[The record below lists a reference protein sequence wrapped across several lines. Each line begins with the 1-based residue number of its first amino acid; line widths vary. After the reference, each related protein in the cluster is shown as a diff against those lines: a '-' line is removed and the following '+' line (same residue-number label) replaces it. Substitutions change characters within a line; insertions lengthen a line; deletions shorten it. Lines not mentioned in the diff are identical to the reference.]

1 MGMIGRLAVRRRAAP
16 DMKITFLPLIFAA
29 FCVVVPVAAQAEQTL
44 TLEQAVSKVQKETGG
59 KVLSADT
66 RLVERGRIT
75 EYRVKVLTLDGHVRV
90 VPVRTE
96 TAKPLDVSAGDNKE
110 KH

>member
-1 MGMIGRLAVRRRAAP
+1 
-16 DMKITFLPLIFAA
+16 MKITFLPLFFAA
-29 FCVVVPVAAQAEQTL
+29 LCLASPFAVQADQSM
-44 TLEQAVSKVQKETGG
+44 TLEQAVSKVQKDTGG

-66 RLVERGRIT
+66 RLVERGRFT

-90 VPVRTE
+90 VPIRTE
-96 TAKPLDVSAGDNKE
+96 TAKPLDASAGDNKE

>member
-1 MGMIGRLAVRRRAAP
+1 MYAASTP
-16 DMKITFLPLIFAA
+16 DMKITFRSLAFALVLAAPLAA
-29 FCVVVPVAAQAEQTL
+29 HAEQVPSL

-75 EYRVKVLTLDGHVRV
+75 EYRVKVLTLDGHVKV
-90 VPVRTE
+90 VPIRTE
-96 TAKPLDVSAGDNKE
+96 TAKPLDMNAGDNKE
-110 KH
+110 RH

>member
-1 MGMIGRLAVRRRAAP
+1 
-16 DMKITFLPLIFAA
+16 MKITFLPLFFAA
-29 FCVVVPVAAQAEQTL
+29 ICLALPLAVSAQQSL
-44 TLEQAVSKVQKETGG
+44 TLEQAVTKVQQETGG

-96 TAKPLDVSAGDNKE
+96 TARSQDVDPRDNKE

>member
-1 MGMIGRLAVRRRAAP
+1 
-16 DMKITFLPLIFAA
+16 MKITFRPLIFALCLAAPFAAPA
-29 FCVVVPVAAQAEQTL
+29 FQTSSM

-59 KVLSADT
+59 MVLSADT

-75 EYRVKVLTLDGHVRV
+75 EYRVKVLTLDGHVKV

-96 TAKPLDVSAGDNKE
+96 TAKPLDFSAGDNKE
-110 KH
+110 RH

>member
-1 MGMIGRLAVRRRAAP
+1 
-16 DMKITFLPLIFAA
+16 MKITFRSLAFALCLAAPLAVHA
-29 FCVVVPVAAQAEQTL
+29 FQEPSL
-44 TLEQAVSKVQKETGG
+44 TLEQAVSKVQKQTGG

-75 EYRVKVLTLDGHVRV
+75 EYRVKVLTLDGHVKV

-96 TAKPLDVSAGDNKE
+96 TAKPLDMSAGDNKE
-110 KH
+110 RH

>member
-1 MGMIGRLAVRRRAAP
+1 M
-16 DMKITFLPLIFAA
+16 
-29 FCVVVPVAAQAEQTL
+29 
-44 TLEQAVSKVQKETGG
+44 
-59 KVLSADT
+59 LSADT

-75 EYRVKVLTLDGHVRV
+75 EYRVKVLTLDGHVKV

-96 TAKPLDVSAGDNKE
+96 TAKPLDMSAGDNKE

>member
-1 MGMIGRLAVRRRAAP
+1 
-16 DMKITFLPLIFAA
+16 MKITFRPLFFAA
-29 FCVVVPVAAQAEQTL
+29 LCLALPVAALADQSL

-75 EYRVKVLTLDGHVRV
+75 EYRVKVLTLDGHVKV

-96 TAKPLDVSAGDNKE
+96 TAKPLDMSAGDNKE

>member
-1 MGMIGRLAVRRRAAP
+1 MN
-16 DMKITFLPLIFAA
+16 ITFRPLFFAA
-29 FCVVVPVAAQAEQTL
+29 LCLALPAVALAEQSL
-44 TLEQAVSKVQKETGG
+44 TLEQAVSKVQKDTGG

-96 TAKPLDVSAGDNKE
+96 TEKPLDVNAGDNKE

>member
-1 MGMIGRLAVRRRAAP
+1 
-16 DMKITFLPLIFAA
+16 MKITFRPLLSAALALALPSLALA
-29 FCVVVPVAAQAEQTL
+29 DQSL
-44 TLEQAVSKVQKETGG
+44 TLDQAVTKVQKDTGG

-75 EYRVKVLTLDGHVRV
+75 EYRVKVLTLDGHVKV
-90 VPVRTE
+90 VPIRTE
-96 TAKPLDVSAGDNKE
+96 TPKPLDATSGDNKE

>member
-1 MGMIGRLAVRRRAAP
+1 
-16 DMKITFLPLIFAA
+16 MKITFLPLIFAA
-29 FCVVVPVAAQAEQTL
+29 LCLALPAIALADQSL
-44 TLEQAVSKVQKETGG
+44 TLEQAVSKVQKDTGG

-75 EYRVKVLTLDGHVRV
+75 EYRVKVLTLDGHVKV

-96 TAKPLDVSAGDNKE
+96 TAKPLDANAGDNKE

>member
-1 MGMIGRLAVRRRAAP
+1 MN
-16 DMKITFLPLIFAA
+16 ITLRPLFFAA
-29 FCVVVPVAAQAEQTL
+29 ICLALPFVAHAGQSMS
-44 TLEQAVSKVQKETGG
+44 LEQAVSKVQRETGG
-59 KVLSADT
+59 KVLSANS

-75 EYRVKVLTLDGHVRV
+75 EYSVKVLTLDGHVRV

-96 TAKPLDVSAGDNKE
+96 TEKPLDVSAGDNKE

>member
-1 MGMIGRLAVRRRAAP
+1 
-16 DMKITFLPLIFAA
+16 MKITFPPLLFAA
-29 FCVVVPVAAQAEQTL
+29 LCLASPFAVQADQSM
-44 TLEQAVSKVQKETGG
+44 TLEQAVSKVQKDTGG

-66 RLVERGRIT
+66 RLVERGRFT

-96 TAKPLDVSAGDNKE
+96 TAKPLDASAGDNKE

>member
-1 MGMIGRLAVRRRAAP
+1 MIVRTASSGLPAP
-16 DMKITFLPLIFAA
+16 YMKITFRPLFFAA
-29 FCVVVPVAAQAEQTL
+29 FCLALPAIASAYQSMS
-44 TLEQAVSKVQKETGG
+44 LEQAVSKVQKDTGG

-75 EYRVKVLTLDGHVRV
+75 EYRVKVLTLDGHVKV
-90 VPVRTE
+90 VPIRTE
-96 TAKPLDVSAGDNKE
+96 TAKPLDANAGDNKE

>member
-1 MGMIGRLAVRRRAAP
+1 MIGRLLPVVLPAP
-16 DMKITFLPLIFAA
+16 DMKITFRPLLFAA
-29 FCVVVPVAAQAEQTL
+29 LCISLPVAAQADQSL
-44 TLEQAVSKVQKETGG
+44 TLEQAVSKVQKDTGG

>member
-1 MGMIGRLAVRRRAAP
+1 
-16 DMKITFLPLIFAA
+16 MKITFRPLFFAA
-29 FCVVVPVAAQAEQTL
+29 LCLASPLAVQADQSL
-44 TLEQAVSKVQKETGG
+44 TLEQAVSKVQKDTGG

-66 RLVERGRIT
+66 RLVERGRFT

-90 VPVRTE
+90 VPIRTE
-96 TAKPLDVSAGDNKE
+96 TAKPLDASAGDNKE

>member
-1 MGMIGRLAVRRRAAP
+1 
-16 DMKITFLPLIFAA
+16 MKITFRPLFFAA
-29 FCVVVPVAAQAEQTL
+29 LSLALPVAALADQSL
-44 TLEQAVSKVQKETGG
+44 TLEQAVSKVQKDTGG

-75 EYRVKVLTLDGHVRV
+75 EYRVKVLTLDGHVKV

-96 TAKPLDVSAGDNKE
+96 TAKPLDVNAGDNKE

>member
-1 MGMIGRLAVRRRAAP
+1 
-16 DMKITFLPLIFAA
+16 MKITFRPLLSAALALALP
-29 FCVVVPVAAQAEQTL
+29 PVALADQSL
-44 TLEQAVSKVQKETGG
+44 TLEQAVTKVQKDTGG

-75 EYRVKVLTLDGHVRV
+75 EYRVKVLTLDGHVKV
-90 VPVRTE
+90 VPIRTE
-96 TAKPLDVSAGDNKE
+96 TAKPLDATAGDNKE

>member
-1 MGMIGRLAVRRRAAP
+1 MN
-16 DMKITFLPLIFAA
+16 ITFRPLLFAALCAGLPL
-29 FCVVVPVAAQAEQTL
+29 VAWAGQSVTL
-44 TLEQAVSKVQKETGG
+44 DQAVSKVQKETGG

-75 EYRVKVLTLDGHVRV
+75 EYRVKVLTLDGHVKV
-90 VPVRTE
+90 VPIRTE
-96 TAKPLDVSAGDNKE
+96 TAKPLDASAGDTKE

>member
-1 MGMIGRLAVRRRAAP
+1 MHAVSTT
-16 DMKITFLPLIFAA
+16 DMKITFHPLLFAA
-29 FCVVVPVAAQAEQTL
+29 LCLASPLAALAQESSL

-75 EYRVKVLTLDGHVRV
+75 EYRVKVLTLDGHVKV

-96 TAKPLDVSAGDNKE
+96 TAKPLDIGAGDNKE
-110 KH
+110 RH

>member
-1 MGMIGRLAVRRRAAP
+1 
-16 DMKITFLPLIFAA
+16 MKITLRSLGFALLLA
-29 FCVVVPVAAQAEQTL
+29 SGSAWAADSGL
-44 TLEQAVSKVQKETGG
+44 TLQEAVTKVQKETGG

-96 TAKPLDVSAGDNKE
+96 TAKIPDTSTDRDNKE
-110 KH
+110 KN

>member
-1 MGMIGRLAVRRRAAP
+1 
-16 DMKITFLPLIFAA
+16 MKITFRPLLFAA
-29 FCVVVPVAAQAEQTL
+29 LGLALPAVALADQSL
-44 TLEQAVSKVQKETGG
+44 TLEQAVSKVQKDTGG

-75 EYRVKVLTLDGHVRV
+75 EYRVKVLTLDGHVKV

-96 TAKPLDVSAGDNKE
+96 TAKPLDVNAGDNKE

>member
-1 MGMIGRLAVRRRAAP
+1 MMITSRSLA
-16 DMKITFLPLIFAA
+16 FLFLLLVSASAMAGEPG
-29 FCVVVPVAAQAEQTL
+29 L
-44 TLEQAVSKVQKETGG
+44 TLEQAVTKVQKDTGG

-90 VPVRTE
+90 VPIRTE
-96 TAKPLDVSAGDNKE
+96 TAKIPDMTDRDTKE

>member
-1 MGMIGRLAVRRRAAP
+1 
-16 DMKITFLPLIFAA
+16 MKITFRPLFFAALCLALPL
-29 FCVVVPVAAQAEQTL
+29 AAQADQSL
-44 TLEQAVSKVQKETGG
+44 SLEQAVSKVQKDTGG

-96 TAKPLDVSAGDNKE
+96 TEKPLDVSAGDNKE

>member
-1 MGMIGRLAVRRRAAP
+1 
-16 DMKITFLPLIFAA
+16 MKITFRPLFFAA
-29 FCVVVPVAAQAEQTL
+29 LCLALPAVAPAYQSMS
-44 TLEQAVSKVQKETGG
+44 LEQAVSKVQKDTGG

-75 EYRVKVLTLDGHVRV
+75 EYRVKVLTLDGHVKV
-90 VPVRTE
+90 VPLRTE
-96 TAKPLDVSAGDNKE
+96 TAKPLDASAGDNKE

>member
-1 MGMIGRLAVRRRAAP
+1 
-16 DMKITFLPLIFAA
+16 MKITFRPLFFAA
-29 FCVVVPVAAQAEQTL
+29 LLLAGASAWAGSDQAL
-44 TLEQAVSKVQKETGG
+44 TLEQAVSKVQKDTGG

-90 VPVRTE
+90 VPIRSE
-96 TAKPLDVSAGDNKE
+96 TAKIPDSTDRDTKE

>member
-1 MGMIGRLAVRRRAAP
+1 
-16 DMKITFLPLIFAA
+16 MKITFRPLLFVALSLALP
-29 FCVVVPVAAQAEQTL
+29 VVAQADQSL
-44 TLEQAVSKVQKETGG
+44 TLEQAVSKVQKDTGG

-75 EYRVKVLTLDGHVRV
+75 EYRVKVLTLDGHVKV

-96 TAKPLDVSAGDNKE
+96 TAKPLDANAGDNKE

>member
-1 MGMIGRLAVRRRAAP
+1 
-16 DMKITFLPLIFAA
+16 MKITFRPLFFAA
-29 FCVVVPVAAQAEQTL
+29 LLCGASVCAASDQAL
-44 TLEQAVSKVQKETGG
+44 TLEQAVSKVQKDTGG

-96 TAKPLDVSAGDNKE
+96 TAKIPEATDRDNKE

>member
-1 MGMIGRLAVRRRAAP
+1 
-16 DMKITFLPLIFAA
+16 MKITFRPLFFAA
-29 FCVVVPVAAQAEQTL
+29 LCLASPLAAQADDQSM

-96 TAKPLDVSAGDNKE
+96 TAKPLDASAGDNKE